1 MTTRYNK
8 NMKPDSYKTWLII
21 SIIIIGNIMVFV
33 MLSKKLEN
41 YVVVKMDSQE
51 AIDVLKL

>member
-1 MTTRYNK
+1 
-8 NMKPDSYKTWLII
+8 MKSDPYKTWLII
-21 SIIIIGNIMVFV
+21 SVIIIGNIMVFV

-41 YVVVKMDSQE
+41 YVVVKMDSQN

>member
-1 MTTRYNK
+1 MYNEV
-8 NMKPDSYKTWLII
+8 MKPDSYKTWLII
-21 SIIIIGNIMVFV
+21 SVIIIGNIMVFT

-41 YVVVKMDSQE
+41 FVVVKMDSQD

>member
-1 MTTRYNK
+1 
-8 NMKPDSYKTWLII
+8 MKPDSYKTWLII

>member
-1 MTTRYNK
+1 
-8 NMKPDSYKTWLII
+8 MKQDSYKTWLII
-21 SIIIIGNIMVFV
+21 SIVIIGNIMVFT

-41 YVVVKMDSQE
+41 YVVVKMDSQS